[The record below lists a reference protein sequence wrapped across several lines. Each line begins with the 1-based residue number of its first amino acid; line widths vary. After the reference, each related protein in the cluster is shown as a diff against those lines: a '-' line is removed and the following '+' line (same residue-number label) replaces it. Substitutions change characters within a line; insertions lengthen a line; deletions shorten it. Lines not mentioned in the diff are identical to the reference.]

1 MILPGSVT
9 KKPPDF
15 LRQEEPEH
23 FFAAPYVHSLS
34 KELELESRVLH
45 TPGSLRTM
53 IRWQA
58 VLAEHGKVK

>member
-1 MILPGSVT
+1 MILAGSVT
-9 KKPPDF
+9 KKAPDF
-15 LRQEEPEH
+15 LRQED
-23 FFAAPYVHSLS
+23 FFAAPNVLSLAR
-34 KELELESRVLH
+34 ELELESRVLH